1 MADIR
6 PHEIACLTRT
16 NVRYY
21 RVRDS
26 CPEQRQDFFPKLQ
39 PHQAFFSVKYVR
51 LFFLL
56 IFSLFIHVAVT
67 AQIVEQPDPLRPS
80 PPDSVIV
87 TKKDSSKT
95 IAGLRVTDTTIKKK
109 AVVHLFRYRFT
120 ADGTITS
127 GNVNRTLLQLTS
139 AVDYRLSNYFRLSS
153 NPSFVY
159 GRQNGIL
166 AEREWFGDA
175 RMTFRGEKRLYYL
188 AFGSYETSNLRQINR
203 RTTAAAGL
211 GYKLLDHKRAY
222 ISITNVILHESTN
235 FAELNDVSIA
245 RNSTR
250 LFGEYSFDNDRL
262 KITHTAFY
270 QPALGQYN
278 VRWNAS
284 LSLQVKLT
292 EVISLRSTL
301 ANAYES
307 LVVPGRKNND
317 LRFTIGL
324 VYERK

>member
-1 MADIR
+1 MK
-6 PHEIACLTRT
+6 
-16 NVRYY
+16 Y
-21 RVRDS
+21 RLLPLPIV
-26 CPEQRQDFFPKLQ
+26 FF
-39 PHQAFFSVKYVR
+39 FFSYG
-51 LFFLL
+51 
-56 IFSLFIHVAVT
+56 SAT

-80 PPDSVIV
+80 LPDSVV
-87 TKKDSSKT
+87 VVKTDSSQTASGQT
-95 IAGLRVTDTTIKKK
+95 IWDTVVQKK
-109 AVVHLFRYRFT
+109 AVTHLFRYKFT
-120 ADGTITS
+120 ADGTLTS
-127 GNVNRTLLQLTS
+127 GNVNRALLQLTS
-139 AVDYRLSNYFRLSS
+139 AVDYRLSDYFRLSS

-159 GRQNGIL
+159 GKQNGIL
-166 AEREWFGDA
+166 AEREWFGDL
-175 RMTFRGEKRLYYL
+175 RMTFRGQKRLYYL
-188 AFGSYETSNLRQINR
+188 AFGSYERSNLRQINR

-211 GYKLLDHKRAY
+211 GYKLIDRKRAY
-222 ISITNVILHESTN
+222 ISITNVLLHESTN
-235 FAELNDVSIA
+235 FVELNDVSIA

-317 LRFTIGL
+317 LRFTVGL